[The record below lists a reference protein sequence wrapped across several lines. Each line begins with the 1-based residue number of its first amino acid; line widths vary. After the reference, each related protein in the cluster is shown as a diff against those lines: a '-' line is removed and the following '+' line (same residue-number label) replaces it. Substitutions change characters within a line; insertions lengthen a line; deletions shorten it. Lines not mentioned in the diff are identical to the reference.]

1 MKNPQKQVSKK
12 TIIHI
17 IVGLNDGGA
26 EAVLY
31 RLCSADSQHKHI
43 VISMMDEGKYGQ
55 LLRDAAVDVHC
66 LGMPRG
72 RVTLRGIYRLCRY
85 LLLYKPSAV
94 QTWMYHADLLGGV
107 IAKLLGV
114 RRVCWGLHHANLAAD
129 AVKGSTGRIARLCGY
144 LSRYVPD
151 AIVSCSQEA
160 VRVHSELGYDAS
172 KFVIIPNGVDLSKFK
187 PDLDARNRLREPIL
201 KGRDCFVI
209 GMVARF
215 DPQKDH
221 ANLIS
226 ALAVMK
232 QKYHQVRCLLVGTG
246 MEESNHALMDLLLKH
261 DVLDCVDLLGRR
273 DDVAQL
279 MCAMDVHVLSSYSEA
294 LPNVLAEAMAC
305 GTPCVTTAVGDAP
318 FMVGAHGWVV
328 PRRDSQA
335 LAQGLIAAKELHEFH
350 PLQWQEKCRLARER
364 VLQEFCIEK
373 MRASYANVW
382 R

>member
-1 MKNPQKQVSKK
+1 MTKK

-31 RLCSADSQHKHI
+31 RLCSSDSLHKHI

-55 LLRDAAVDVHC
+55 LLRDAAVEVHC

-72 RVTLRGIYRLCRY
+72 QITLLGIYRLCRY
-85 LLLYKPSAV
+85 LLLSKPSAV

-107 IAKLLGV
+107 VAKLLGV
-114 RRVCWGLHHANLAAD
+114 RKICWGLHHANLAAD

-144 LSRYVPD
+144 LSRFVPD
-151 AIVSCSQEA
+151 SIVSCSQEA
-160 VRVHSELGYDAS
+160 IRVHSELGYSAN
-172 KFVIIPNGVDLSKFK
+172 KFVFIPNGVDLSKFK
-187 PDLDARNRLREPIL
+187 PDLDARNRLRESFF
-201 KGRDCFVI
+201 GSHECFVI

-226 ALAVMK
+226 ALALMK
-232 QKYHQVRCLLVGTG
+232 RKKHQVRCLLVGTG
-246 MEESNHALMDLLLKH
+246 MEKSNRALMDLLFKH
-261 DVLDCVDLLGRR
+261 DVSDCVELLGRR

-294 LPNVLAEAMAC
+294 MPNVLTEAMAC
-305 GTPCVTTAVGDAP
+305 GSLCVTTAVGDAP
-318 FMVGAHGWVV
+318 FMVDAHGWIV

-335 LAQGLIAAKELHEFH
+335 LAEGLIAAKELHEFH

-364 VLQEFCIEK
+364 VLQEFGIEK

>member
-1 MKNPQKQVSKK
+1 MKSLQKQVSKK

-26 EAVLY
+26 EAVMY
-31 RLCSADSQHKHI
+31 RLCSADSQHQHI

-85 LLLYKPSAV
+85 LLLYKPSVV

-107 IAKLLGV
+107 MAKLLGV
-114 RRVCWGLHHANLAAD
+114 RRVCWGLHHANLAVD

-160 VRVHSELGYDAS
+160 VRVHSELGYDVN

-187 PDLDARNRLREPIL
+187 PDLGARNRLRKSIFR
-201 KGRDCFVI
+201 GRDCFAI

-226 ALAVMK
+226 ALAVIK
-232 QKYHQVRCLLVGTG
+232 QKNYQVRCLLVGTG
-246 MEESNHALMDLLLKH
+246 MEASNSALMDLLLKH

-279 MCAMDVHVLSSYSEA
+279 MCAMDLHVLSSYSEA
-294 LPNVLAEAMAC
+294 FGNVLVEAMAC
-305 GTPCVTTAVGDAP
+305 GTPCVGTNVGDMP
-318 FMVGAHGWVV
+318 LIIGKSGWVV
-328 PRRDSQA
+328 PCRDPQA
-335 LAQGLIAAKELHEFH
+335 LAEGLIAAKEMHEFH
-350 PLQWQEKCRLARER
+350 PLQWQEKCRQARER
-364 VLQEFCIEK
+364 VLQEFSIEK
-373 MRASYANVW
+373 MRASYAAVW
-382 R
+382 H